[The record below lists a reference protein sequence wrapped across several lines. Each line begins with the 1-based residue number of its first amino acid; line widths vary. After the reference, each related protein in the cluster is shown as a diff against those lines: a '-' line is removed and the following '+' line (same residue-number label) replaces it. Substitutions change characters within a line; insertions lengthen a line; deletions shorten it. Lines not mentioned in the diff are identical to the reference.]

1 MFEGFRRKPVNDF
14 AECDHMPNT
23 CFLPQASL
31 VERLKNGVCELCGD
45 KAPLIM
51 HHVRTLRKL
60 KADTEWNKLML
71 KKGRKTLAV
80 CEKCNTLIQSY
91 V

>member
-1 MFEGFRRKPVNDF
+1 
-14 AECDHMPNT
+14 
-23 CFLPQASL
+23 
-31 VERLKNGVCELCGD
+31 
-45 KAPLIM
+45 M

-71 KKGRKTLAV
+71 KKGRKILAV